1 MSIIDQLEKIV
12 TPAVLGARS
21 DLDSVAY
28 ISLLEQFYAILAARL
43 AVSQVYS
50 QLLRTDQVVV
60 NDNIAEIPL
69 FEQLWQ
75 DYNQQQT
82 IIKELSAT
90 HHIDESMTTQLLINA
105 APLAY
110 RELKS
115 LANGQFLPAFLQ
127 KEQAAL
133 RPYLPIWSAPIITA
147 TQNTEQGVE
156 HPSMQSMGE
165 DSDQE
170 PVTAVSL
177 DKADHLMAS
186 PISSANLDTSAAA
199 TYVEQTGN
207 SQNSISSNTQSTE
220 LAKPNASDA
229 DMLDAIHASPAAH
242 HLAENGSLKREQVRT
257 RNQRNDLLI
266 RVFLLVIAVAALAL
280 AAWAL
285 LIKPNSEIPVEPVA
299 VVPAVPP
306 PIPEPPVQ
314 TTPIELIIGVDNTGN
329 LYTCSGTVGDAA
341 LQSTIQQAV
350 NTSFGEQASICEL
363 AIQEGKST
371 SITNMPTDIIPNVL
385 TMLRSTP
392 FARLQLQND
401 RLILD
406 APDSIMLQQLVENV
420 RSLVPA
426 MAIDSNAPLPLPN
439 SVGNGDMTN
448 GVAGMNG
455 PNNQFENGANAN
467 NQYNNDGLNST
478 NGDYQAADDDTGD
491 RVIPAP
497 LPNNNNGFSNTPN
510 NMPANVSS
518 NIPNNLPSNNRTTR
532 PPGPFSQSEVD
543 EMAST
548 IIMAEPAQVRQ

>member
-60 NDNIAEIPL
+60 NDNITEAPL

-75 DYNQQQT
+75 DHSQQQT

-90 HHIDESMTTQLLINA
+90 HHIDESMTLQLLINA

-133 RPYLPIWSAPIITA
+133 RPYLPIWSTPIITA
-147 TQNTEQGVE
+147 TQNAEQGVE
-156 HPSMQSMGE
+156 HPSPQSIGE

-170 PVTAVSL
+170 KVTAVSL
-177 DKADHLMAS
+177 DKADHLIVS
-186 PISSANLDTSAAA
+186 SISSVNLDTSAAA
-199 TYVEQTGN
+199 TYAEQTGN
-207 SQNSISSNTQSTE
+207 SQDSVNSNIQGNDVP
-220 LAKPNASDA
+220 KPNASDA
-229 DMLDAIHASPAAH
+229 DRLDAIHASPAAH

-257 RNQRNDLLI
+257 RNQRNDLLV
-266 RVFLLVIAVAALAL
+266 RMFLLVVAVAALAL

-306 PIPEPPVQ
+306 PIPELPVQ

-329 LYTCSGTVGDAA
+329 LYTCSGTVGDAT

-363 AIQEGKST
+363 AIQEGRST

-406 APDSIMLQQLVENV
+406 APDGIMLQQLVENV

-467 NQYNNDGLNST
+467 NQYNNDGLNNA
-478 NGDYQAADDDTGD
+478 NGDYQAADDETGD

-510 NMPANVSS
+510 NMPANVP
-518 NIPNNLPSNNRTTR
+518 NNVPNNLPSNNRTTR

>member
-50 QLLRTDQVVV
+50 QLLRNDQVVV
-60 NDNIAEIPL
+60 NDNITEATL

-75 DYNQQQT
+75 DHSQQQT

-90 HHIDESMTTQLLINA
+90 HHIDESMTLQLLINA

-127 KEQAAL
+127 KEQTAL

-147 TQNTEQGVE
+147 TQNTEQGDE
-156 HPSMQSMGE
+156 HPSLQSMGE

-177 DKADHLMAS
+177 DKADHLMVS
-186 PISSANLDTSAAA
+186 SISSANLDTSAAV

-220 LAKPNASDA
+220 LAKPNASDE
-229 DMLDAIHASPAAH
+229 DRLDAIHASPAAH

-285 LIKPNSEIPVEPVA
+285 LIKPNSEIPAAPVA

-363 AIQEGKST
+363 AVQEGRST

-426 MAIDSNAPLPLPN
+426 MSIDSNAPLPLPN

-467 NQYNNDGLNST
+467 NQYNNDGLNNA

-510 NMPANVSS
+510 NMPANVP
-518 NIPNNLPSNNRTTR
+518 NNVPNNLPSNNRTTR

>member
-50 QLLRTDQVVV
+50 QLLRTDPVVV
-60 NDNIAEIPL
+60 NNNIAEAPL

-75 DYNQQQT
+75 DHSQQQT

-90 HHIDESMTTQLLINA
+90 HHIDESMTLQLLINA

-147 TQNTEQGVE
+147 TQNPEQGVE
-156 HPSMQSMGE
+156 HPSLQTMGE

-177 DKADHLMAS
+177 DKADHLMVS
-186 PISSANLDTSAAA
+186 SISSANLDTSAAA

-207 SQNSISSNTQSTE
+207 SQDSVNSNIQGNDVP
-220 LAKPNASDA
+220 KPNTSDA
-229 DMLDAIHASPAAH
+229 DRLDAIHASPAAH

-266 RVFLLVIAVAALAL
+266 RVFLLVVAVAALAL

-285 LIKPNSEIPVEPVA
+285 LIKPNSEIPATPVA

-363 AIQEGKST
+363 AIQQGRST

-392 FARLQLQND
+392 FARLQLKND

-426 MAIDSNAPLPLPN
+426 MAIDSNAPLPIAN
-439 SVGNGDMTN
+439 SVSNGDMTN

-510 NMPANVSS
+510 NMPANVP
-518 NIPNNLPSNNRTTR
+518 NNVPNNLPSNNRTTR

>member
-60 NDNIAEIPL
+60 NDNITEVPL

-75 DYNQQQT
+75 DQNQQR
-82 IIKELSAT
+82 IIITELSAT
-90 HHIDESMTTQLLINA
+90 HHIDEPTTLQLLINA

-147 TQNTEQGVE
+147 TQNTEQGAE
-156 HPSMQSMGE
+156 HLSPQSMDE

-170 PVTAVSL
+170 PVNAVSL
-177 DKADHLMAS
+177 VKADHLMVS
-186 PISSANLDTSAAA
+186 PISDANLDTSAAA
-199 TYVEQTGN
+199 TYAEQASTSQSVVNNNIQGN
-207 SQNSISSNTQSTE
+207 D
-220 LAKPNASDA
+220 LPNLNVSDA
-229 DMLDAIHASPAAH
+229 DRLGAIHVSPAAQ

-257 RNQRNDLLI
+257 RNQKNDLLI
-266 RVFLLVIAVAALAL
+266 RVFLLVVAVAALVL

-285 LIKPNSEIPVEPVA
+285 LIKPSSEIPAEPVA

-363 AIQEGKST
+363 AIQEGRST
-371 SITNMPTDIIPNVL
+371 SITNMPTEIIPNVL

-401 RLILD
+401 RLILE
-406 APDSIMLQQLVENV
+406 APDSMMLQQLVDNV

-439 SVGNGDMTN
+439 NGSNGDMTN

-455 PNNQFENGANAN
+455 QNNQFENGANAN
-467 NQYNNDGLNST
+467 NQYNNDGLNNA
-478 NGDYQAADDDTGD
+478 NGDYQAADDNTGD
-491 RVIPAP
+491 RVMPAP

-510 NMPANVSS
+510 NIPSNVPSNVPS
-518 NIPNNLPSNNRTTR
+518 NIPSNNRTTR

>member
-60 NDNIAEIPL
+60 NDNITEAPL

-75 DYNQQQT
+75 DHSQQQT

-133 RPYLPIWSAPIITA
+133 RPYLPIWSAAIITA

-156 HPSMQSMGE
+156 HPSPQSIGE
-165 DSDQE
+165 DNDQE

-177 DKADHLMAS
+177 DKPDHLIVS
-186 PISSANLDTSAAA
+186 SISSVNLDKSTAA

-207 SQNSISSNTQSTE
+207 SQDSVNSNIQGNDVP
-220 LAKPNASDA
+220 KPNASDV
-229 DMLDAIHASPAAH
+229 DRLDAIHASPAAH

-266 RVFLLVIAVAALAL
+266 RVFLLVVAVAALAL
-280 AAWAL
+280 AAWVL
-285 LIKPNSEIPVEPVA
+285 LIKPNSEIPATPVA

-363 AIQEGKST
+363 AIQQGRST

-426 MAIDSNAPLPLPN
+426 MAIDSNPPLPLSN
-439 SVGNGDMTN
+439 SVSNGDMTN

-467 NQYNNDGLNST
+467 NQYNNDGLNNA
-478 NGDYQAADDDTGD
+478 NGDYQAADDDTSD

-510 NMPANVSS
+510 NMPANVPS
-518 NIPNNLPSNNRTTR
+518 NVPNNLPSNNRTTR